1 MSLSITL
8 SLSGPVGYLLPVTSM
23 LGPRRVKVVSISCRI
38 HLLHCTLTDS
48 ILLSLKSFDKTKKM
62 KRRQRRE
69 AEKEKEL
76 KRTGRYR
83 EMEQDRREGKKRRDE
98 KELAGTVWPVS

>member
-1 MSLSITL
+1 
-8 SLSGPVGYLLPVTSM
+8 M

-48 ILLSLKSFDKTKKM
+48 ILLSLKPFDKTKKM
-62 KRRQRRE
+62 KRRQRKE

-98 KELAGTVWPVS
+98 KELTGTVWPVS

>member
-1 MSLSITL
+1 
-8 SLSGPVGYLLPVTSM
+8 
-23 LGPRRVKVVSISCRI
+23 
-38 HLLHCTLTDS
+38 
-48 ILLSLKSFDKTKKM
+48 M

-76 KRTGRYR
+76 KWTGRYR